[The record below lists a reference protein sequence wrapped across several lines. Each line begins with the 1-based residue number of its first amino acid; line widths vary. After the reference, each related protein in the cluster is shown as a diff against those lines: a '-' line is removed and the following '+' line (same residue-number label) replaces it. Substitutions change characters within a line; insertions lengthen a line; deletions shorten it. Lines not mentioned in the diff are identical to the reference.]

1 MISSLIFPQSTHWKF
16 STRWIKLSTIPPV
29 RSLGQI
35 IDEAVKEQYGGLS
48 PKPRPFSP
56 GSKISDRQKYSD
68 QFLSH
73 LKNAGL
79 PAPAEEHRFHPT
91 RLWRFDFAYV
101 EKKIAIEIDG
111 GGWGRPVVCH
121 RCRQTVLRFSNGR
134 PYPVREGGRH
144 HTAKG
149 AESDNEKF
157 NEAMRFGWR
166 VLRFNPCHIKSGYA
180 LDLVKEILGAPES
193 QKKVLAIDKTVL

>member
-1 MISSLIFPQSTHWKF
+1 M
-16 STRWIKLSTIPPV
+16 
-29 RSLGQI
+29 RSLRQI
-35 IDEAVKEQYGGLS
+35 IDEAVKEQYGGMS
-48 PKPRPFSP
+48 PRPRPFSP
-56 GSKISDRQKYSD
+56 GNKVSDREKYSKE
-68 QFLSH
+68 FLSQI
-73 LKNAGL
+73 KNAGL
-79 PAPAEEHRFHPT
+79 TTPIEEHRFHPT
-91 RLWRFDFAYV
+91 RMWRFDFAYV
-101 EKKIAIEIDG
+101 EHKIAIEIDG

-121 RCRQTVLRFSNGR
+121 HCRQTVLRFSNGR

-180 LDLVKEILGAPES
+180 IELVKEIIGTGNT
-193 QKKVLAIDKTVL
+193 QKKVLAIPETVL